1 MAQTALAT
9 AFVNIVPSAKGF
21 GKKLSDDLDPELDAG
36 GLAGGKRFG
45 GGLLGGI
52 KAFAGPIAAVL
63 GTVAIGSF
71 FKDAVTEA
79 SNLAESQNAIKVT
92 FGDAA
97 GEIQK
102 LGAKAATTLGLS
114 NVQFNEL
121 AVRFSSFAKTVAGP
135 GGNVTATL
143 DEMTR
148 RASDFASVM
157 NIDVAEA
164 AQVFQ
169 SGLAGETEPLKRF
182 GIDLSAAAVEAY
194 AYANGIAASGKEL
207 TEAEKVQARYGLLMA
222 STAQVQGD
230 FANTQDGLANGL
242 RILKSS
248 FADVKA
254 NIGTAF
260 LPFMAMGV
268 QALNSFMGPLKEATK
283 AFSDWGTAIGDVFTK
298 AGGGMDGFKA
308 VLGNIGES
316 ISAFFSG
323 GGLFQAFSA
332 LSSLRTQL
340 FNSIIEAMPGIING
354 MIDFLP
360 QLVSFITDTFIPQMV
375 GQFAGTVTAIADL
388 MTSVL
393 PRLVY
398 AISGLLPV
406 LVTSIASMLPGIIA
420 QILGLIPVLIEAGL
434 SLFMSLV
441 TAVTLM
447 IPQLVTAI
455 TEMLPP
461 ILNSLLS
468 MLPGIVQSGIELF
481 TGIVS
486 ALIKVVPVLLQAVID
501 ILPVLIEALLS
512 MLPDLILSAVTL
524 FLALV
529 TGLLQALPTIVTAVI
544 NMVPKLADAL
554 IKMLPKLIDAG
565 IKLFLGLVEAISKSL
580 PEIIVAVV
588 KMIPA
593 ITGALI
599 DAVPKLVDA
608 GFQLLKG
615 LAKGLWDNAPKIL
628 GSLAQSLGD
637 LLVGGVKAIFG
648 IKSPS
653 RVFFGIGEYLME
665 GLANGIADTQSLA
678 MKAMESVADLMN
690 AGFGDAQ
697 VAGSISASGT
707 ITGTQTPNVVSPLS
721 DFQKSLDSNSG
732 TSSSNTVNYYAAPN
746 QSLDAEQAL
755 FTALKRAKVLSAW

>member
-21 GKKLSDDLDPELDAG
+21 GKKLQDDVDPELDAG

-45 GGLLGGI
+45 GGLLNGI

-63 GTVAIGSF
+63 GTVAIGAF
-71 FKDAVTEA
+71 FKSAVSEA
-79 SNLAESQNAIKVT
+79 SNLAESQNAIAVT

-135 GGNVTATL
+135 GGNVTDTL

-182 GIDLSAAAVEAY
+182 GIDLSAAAVQAY
-194 AYANGIAASGKEL
+194 AYANGIAAQGKEL
-207 TEAEKVQARYGLLMA
+207 TEAEKVQARYGLLMQ
-222 STAQVQGD
+222 STSQVQGD

-268 QALNSFMGPLKEATK
+268 QALNSFMGPLKEGTA
-283 AFSDWGTAIGDVFTK
+283 AFAEWGKAIGDVFTK
-298 AGGGMDGFKA
+298 AGGGMEGFKA
-308 VLGNIGES
+308 VMENMGQS

-323 GGLFQAFSA
+323 GGLTTMFTAVSGMRTAF
-332 LSSLRTQL
+332 
-340 FNSIIEAMPGIING
+340 FNSILDAVPGIVDGIVAY
-354 MIDFLP
+354 LP
-360 QLVSFITDTFIPQMV
+360 QLVEFITGTLIPEMV
-375 GQFAGTVTAIADL
+375 TQFTSLMLSIVNVVGKVVPQLGTAIA
-388 MTSVL
+388 T
-393 PRLVY
+393 
-398 AISGLLPV
+398 LLPQ
-406 LVTSIASMLPGIIA
+406 LVTSIASMLPDIITT
-420 QILGLIPVLIEAGL
+420 ILGMLPFILQTAI
-434 SLFMSLV
+434 SLFTSLV
-441 TAVTLM
+441 DAVVTVV
-447 IPQLVTAI
+447 PQLVTALVD
-455 TEMLPP
+455 MLPP
-461 ILNSLLS
+461 IIEAIVS
-468 MLPGIVQSGIELF
+468 MLPGIIQAGIDMF
-481 TGIVS
+481 TG
-486 ALIKVVPVLLQAVID
+486 LIDGLLQLLPVIIQAVID
-501 ILPVLIEALLS
+501 IIPPLIEALLS
-512 MLPDLILSAVTL
+512 MLPELIIASVTL

-529 TGLLQALPTIVTAVI
+529 TGLLEALPTIITAVI
-544 NMVPKLADAL
+544 DMIPKLATAL

-565 IKLFLGLVEAISKSL
+565 IKLFLGLVEATSKAL
-580 PEIIVAVV
+580 PEIISAVI
-588 KMIPA
+588 KLIPE
-593 ITGALI
+593 IVTALI
-599 DAVPKLVDA
+599 EAMPQLIDA

-628 GSLAQSLGD
+628 GGLAKSLGD
-637 LLVGGVKAIFG
+637 LLTGSVKAIFG

-665 GLANGIADTQSLA
+665 GLANGISDTQSLA
-678 MKAMESVADLMN
+678 MKAMASVSDLMN

-697 VAGSISASGT
+697 VTGSISASGS
-707 ITGTQTPNVVSPLS
+707 ITGASAPNVVSPVG
-721 DFQKSLDSNSG
+721 DFQKSLDSTSG
-732 TSSSNTVNYYAAPN
+732 ASSTVNYYAAPN

-755 FTALKRAKVLSAW
+755 FTALKRAKVLAAW

>member
-21 GKKLSDDLDPELDAG
+21 GKKLSDEVDPELDAG

-52 KAFAGPIAAVL
+52 KAFAGPIAAIL
-63 GTVAIGSF
+63 GTVAIGEF
-71 FKDAVTEA
+71 FKSAVSEA
-79 SNLAESQNAIKVT
+79 SNLAESQNAIAVT

-157 NIDVAEA
+157 NIDVAQA
-164 AQVFQ
+164 AEVFQ
-169 SGLAGETEPLKRF
+169 SGLAGETEPLKKF
-182 GIDLSAAAVEAY
+182 GIDLSDAAVKAF
-194 AYANGIAASGKEL
+194 AYANGIGEGRKEL
-207 TEAEKVQARYGLLMA
+207 TEAEKVQARYGLLMQQT
-222 STAQVQGD
+222 SQVQGD

-268 QALNSFMGPLKEATK
+268 QALNAFMGPLKDGTQAL
-283 AFSDWGTAIGDVFTK
+283 ADWGKAIGDVFTK

-308 VLGNIGES
+308 VLENIGGS
-316 ISAFFSG
+316 ISAFISG
-323 GGLFQAFSA
+323 GGLFQAFAGISA
-332 LSSLRTQL
+332 IRTQL
-340 FNSIIEAMPGIING
+340 FNSIMDAMPGIING

-360 QLVSFITDTFIPQMV
+360 QLVSFITETFIPQMV
-375 GQFAGTVTAIADL
+375 GQFAGTVTAIANL
-388 MTSVL
+388 LTTAF

-398 AISGLLPV
+398 ALSSLIPT
-406 LVTSIASMLPGIIA
+406 LVASIAQMLPQVIA
-420 QILGLIPVLIEAGL
+420 QILSLIPMLIDAGIT
-434 SLFMSLV
+434 LFSSLV
-441 TAVTLM
+441 TAFGLM
-447 IPQLVTAI
+447 IPMLVQTV
-455 TEMLPP
+455 TDMLPP
-461 ILNSLLS
+461 IINSLLT
-468 MLPGIVQSGIELF
+468 MLPEIIQGAIQLF
-481 TGIVS
+481 TGIVNGLVEVIPVILK
-486 ALIKVVPVLLQAVID
+486 AVVDMIPVLLD
-501 ILPVLIEALLS
+501 ALLS
-512 MLPDLILSAVTL
+512 LLPDVIIAAVTL
-524 FLALV
+524 FMALV
-529 TGLLQALPTIVTAVI
+529 TGLTKALPDIITAVVD
-544 NMVPKLADAL
+544 MVPKLTKSLVDM
-554 IKMLPKLIDAG
+554 IPKLIEGG
-565 IKLFLGLVEAISKSL
+565 IKLFLGLTEAISKAL
-580 PEIIVAVV
+580 PEIIAAVIALV
-588 KMIPA
+588 PVIVS
-593 ITGALI
+593 ALI
-599 DAVPKLVDA
+599 ESMPLLIDA

-628 GSLAQSLGD
+628 GGLAKALGD
-637 LLVGGVKAIFG
+637 LLTGSVKAIFG

-653 RVFFGIGEYLME
+653 RVFFSIGEYLME

-678 MKAMESVADLMN
+678 EKAMSSVADLMN

-697 VAGSISASGT
+697 VTGNIAGSASISAAT
-707 ITGTQTPNVVSPLS
+707 VPNVSSPVA
-721 DFQKSLDSNSG
+721 DFQKTLDVNAAG
-732 TSSSNTVNYYAAPN
+732 SSKTVNYYAAPN
-746 QSLDAEQAL
+746 QSVDSEQAL
-755 FTALKRAKVLSAW
+755 FTALKRAKVLAAW